1 MLGVEAPA
9 VIGKVEELQST
20 GSDNSELRSDL
31 VFIVWRLQE
40 SALPKNIS
48 RRLSILLL
56 LYETT
61 REIPDLQSNLQ
72 VWCILRKRVRFVYVI
87 KQDERSLAFVD
98 NHRLDVGGV
107 IYLIPD
113 NLYTCFMS

>member
-1 MLGVEAPA
+1 M
-9 VIGKVEELQST
+9 IGKVDELQSA

-56 LYETT
+56 LYEKTQ
-61 REIPDLQSNLQ
+61 EIPDLQSNLR
-72 VWCILRKRVRFVYVI
+72 VWCILRKRVGFVYII
-87 KQDERSLAFVD
+87 KQDERSLALVD
-98 NHRLDVGGV
+98 TIDL
-107 IYLIPD
+107 
-113 NLYTCFMS
+113 MSVE